1 MRTLIDDVR
10 IRWVFCLAVIGISVF
25 LIGSVRVN
33 SERKMVSR
41 RAVNRETCREAAA
54 LYFEALPAESR
65 EAWKN
70 LLEKNPELALR
81 AETGKLYE
89 IGTVE

>member
-41 RAVNRETCREAAA
+41 RVMNREACREAAA
-54 LYFEALPAESR
+54 LYSEALPAGSR
-65 EAWKN
+65 EAWKK
-70 LLEKNPELALR
+70 LLEKNPEIALR
-81 AETGKLYE
+81 AETGRLYE

>member
-41 RAVNRETCREAAA
+41 RAVNKEACRETAA
-54 LYFEALPAESR
+54 LYSGALPSGSR
-65 EAWKN
+65 EAWTN
-70 LLEKNPELALR
+70 LLEQNPELALR